1 MTIFN
6 TRVLIEQYVFEKP
19 KAKKYRLYM
28 RKWWNPFYKYVGS
41 FDTLKDCYDFL
52 NDIVDGGWNLVD
64 VVDV

>member
-1 MTIFN
+1 
-6 TRVLIEQYVFEKP
+6 
-19 KAKKYRLYM
+19 M